1 MKKLIHRYIGIIKT
15 VYTFSRSYIVYS
27 LIIHV
32 LNLVN
37 TYLLLYINKLMID
50 NITDFILNRSYDVSR
65 IIMYLLL
72 CMTIEMI
79 SVLFTNIFQ
88 YKFGKTK
95 LIYDDN
101 MLLNLTKNVAALDMA
116 YYDDPK
122 SYDMIQQAGK
132 YKSSILNNFNSLIDL
147 IFSLV
152 SFIIAIY
159 ISMRFSI
166 LITIISIISMIPT
179 TIIQRTINYQQY
191 QMEKDKTNKQR
202 YLDYLIGLFYN
213 RHSEMEMQLYDFSS
227 YIFEKIKDIQREF
240 REILLNL
247 TLRKAMYEGSLFV
260 FNKFIEFTRLLITI
274 MKIVNL
280 GFTVGDYSY
289 YSGIGKNLTSSLN
302 AIVSHINNIHINN
315 IKYDEYEYIITRKP
329 YIQMDG
335 TLAIMPSQSM
345 EFEFRHVYFKYPNST
360 QFVIKDLSLK
370 LNMGEKI
377 ALVGQN
383 GSGKST
389 LIKLLL
395 RYYDPTEGEIL
406 LNGVNIKLYQLD
418 QYRKL
423 FSSMFQ
429 DPLMYM
435 LTIRENITLSNVA
448 NDEQEN
454 DSRFEQLLTDLH
466 INEADGSYLEMNK
479 FYGKQFF
486 SDGYILS
493 KGQQQKIF
501 AARTL
506 YRDASIYILDEPAVS
521 MDALSEQDFLC
532 SLDKYSNSKTVIY
545 ITHRYHNLHKMDRI
559 IVLDS
564 GMVIEE

>member
-1 MKKLIHRYIGIIKT
+1 
-15 VYTFSRSYIVYS
+15 
-27 LIIHV
+27 
-32 LNLVN
+32 
-37 TYLLLYINKLMID
+37 
-50 NITDFILNRSYDVSR
+50 
-65 IIMYLLL
+65 
-72 CMTIEMI
+72 
-79 SVLFTNIFQ
+79 
-88 YKFGKTK
+88 
-95 LIYDDN
+95 
-101 MLLNLTKNVAALDMA
+101 
-116 YYDDPK
+116 
-122 SYDMIQQAGK
+122 
-132 YKSSILNNFNSLIDL
+132 
-147 IFSLV
+147 
-152 SFIIAIY
+152 
-159 ISMRFSI
+159 
-166 LITIISIISMIPT
+166 
-179 TIIQRTINYQQY
+179 
-191 QMEKDKTNKQR
+191 
-202 YLDYLIGLFYN
+202 
-213 RHSEMEMQLYDFSS
+213 
-227 YIFEKIKDIQREF
+227 
-240 REILLNL
+240 
-247 TLRKAMYEGSLFV
+247 
-260 FNKFIEFTRLLITI
+260 
-274 MKIVNL
+274 
-280 GFTVGDYSY
+280 
-289 YSGIGKNLTSSLN
+289 
-302 AIVSHINNIHINN
+302 
-315 IKYDEYEYIITRKP
+315 
-329 YIQMDG
+329 
-335 TLAIMPSQSM
+335 M

-360 QFVIKDLSLK
+360 QYVIKDLSLK

-448 NDEQEN
+448 NDGREN

-466 INEADGSYLEMNK
+466 INEIDGSHLQMNK

-506 YRDASIYILDEPAVS
+506 YRDARVYILDEPAVS

-532 SLDKYSNSKTVIY
+532 SLEKYTNSKAVIY
-545 ITHRYHNLHKMDRI
+545 ITHRYHNLRKMDRI

-564 GMVIEE
+564 GMVIEEGTHESLINIQGLYSEMYGLQKMDEMT